1 MKDNDISSDSHLDA
15 SDSTSFIANPSLD
28 SLIDAELPALVATY
42 KLLHAT
48 PELSGQEEKTS
59 SLVAQELR
67 SLGYSVTEGIGRYE
81 QHPWPGY
88 GIVALMKNGAGPTVL
103 VRADMDALPV
113 EEKTGLPYAS
123 QARAI
128 YRDGKDV
135 AVMHACG
142 HDIHVTTLLG
152 TARLLAQL
160 KDAWQGSVVLIGQP
174 GEEGAGGAQA
184 MINDGAYQLCPQPD
198 YALSLHSTLRLEAG
212 SIGYV
217 PGNFMASL
225 SELDLTVRGV
235 GSHGSAPE
243 CGKDPIVMAAQ
254 LVLALQSIVSRETNP
269 FDPAVVTVGSIHG
282 GTASNIIP
290 EEVQLQLSIRTYD
303 NRVRDRIIASV
314 ERMAKGVALTA
325 GVPEECAPMV
335 TVKTMHPA
343 NYNDPDLTERVALA
357 LQQEFGTGQIVRTDP
372 VMASEDFGSWGLGGR
387 IPTCMLWLGA
397 ADPVL
402 FEESRQ
408 TGVPLPSHH
417 SPFYAPLPEPTIR
430 AGVKAM
436 SAAVLDLLAR

>member
-1 MKDNDISSDSHLDA
+1 MKDNNISSDSHLDA

-28 SLIDAELPALVATY
+28 SLIDAELPALVAIY

-67 SLGYSVTEGIGRYE
+67 SLGYAVTEGIGKYE
-81 QHPWPGY
+81 QHSWPGY
-88 GIVALMKNGAGPTVL
+88 GIVALMQNGAGPTVL

-142 HDIHVTTLLG
+142 HDLHVTTLLG
-152 TARLLAQL
+152 TARLLAQM
-160 KDAWQGSVVLIGQP
+160 KGAWQGSVVLIGQP

-225 SELDLTVRGV
+225 SELEVTVRGV

-243 CGKDPIVMAAQ
+243 CGKDPIIMAAQ
-254 LVLALQSIVSRETNP
+254 LILALQSIVSRETNP

-314 ERMAKGVALTA
+314 ERIAKGVALTA
-325 GVPEECAPMV
+325 GVPEECAPIV

-343 NYNDPDLTERVALA
+343 NYNDPELTERVARA
-357 LQQEFGTGQIVRTDP
+357 LKQEFGEGRIVRSDP

-397 ADPVL
+397 ADPVQ

-417 SPFYAPLPEPTIR
+417 SPFYAPLPEPTVR

>member
-1 MKDNDISSDSHLDA
+1 MKDNSISSDSHLDA

-28 SLIDAELPALVATY
+28 TLIDAELPALVATY

-59 SLVAQELR
+59 LFVAQELR
-67 SLGYSVTEGIGRYE
+67 SLGYSVTEGIGKYE

-88 GIVALMKNGAGPTVL
+88 GIVALMQNGAGPTVL

-135 AVMHACG
+135 PVMHACG

-160 KDAWQGSVVLIGQP
+160 KGAWQGSVVLIGQP

-198 YALSLHSTLRLEAG
+198 YALSLHSTLRLAAG

-225 SELDLTVRGV
+225 SELEVTVRGV

-243 CGKDPIVMAAQ
+243 CGKDPIVMAAH
-254 LVLALQSIVSRETNP
+254 LILALQSIVSRETNP

-314 ERMAKGVALTA
+314 ERIAKGVALTA
-325 GVPEECAPMV
+325 GVPEECAPIV

-343 NYNDPDLTERVALA
+343 NYNDPDLTERVARA
-357 LQQEFGTGQIVRTDP
+357 LKQEFGEGQIVRTDP
-372 VMASEDFGSWGLGGR
+372 VMVSEDFGSWGLGGR

-397 ADPVL
+397 ADPVQ

-436 SAAVLDLLAR
+436 SAAVLDLLGR

>member
-1 MKDNDISSDSHLDA
+1 MTDKNIPSYSHLDA

-67 SLGYSVTEGIGRYE
+67 ALGYAVTEGIGRYE

-88 GIVALMKNGAGPTVL
+88 GIVALMQNGAGPTVL

-160 KDAWQGSVVLIGQP
+160 KEAWQGSVVLIGQP

-225 SELDLTVRGV
+225 SELDVTVRGV

-254 LVLALQSIVSRETNP
+254 LILALQSIVSRETNP

-314 ERMAKGVALTA
+314 ERIAKGVALTA
-325 GVPEECAPMV
+325 GVPEECAPTV

-343 NYNDPDLTERVALA
+343 NYNDPELTERVARA
-357 LQQEFGTGQIVRTDP
+357 LKQEFGEGKIVRTDP
-372 VMASEDFGSWGLGGR
+372 VMVSEDFGSWGLGGR

-397 ADPVL
+397 ADPVQ

-436 SAAVLDLLAR
+436 SAAVLDLLGR